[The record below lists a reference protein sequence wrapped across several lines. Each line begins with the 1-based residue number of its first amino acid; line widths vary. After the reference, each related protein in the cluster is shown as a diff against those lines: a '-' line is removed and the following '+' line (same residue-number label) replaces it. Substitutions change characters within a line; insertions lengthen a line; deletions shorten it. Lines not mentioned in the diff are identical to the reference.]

1 MTVSK
6 EAEIQKNESTGKRK
20 LTAGKLTKAF
30 TKFAVMGFSAY
41 AIKGAVTAGIA
52 ALGMSSILPGILM
65 TGATL
70 MVGALAVGAVFTTAR
85 AVMDYKKQKPALSPD
100 TTFKSF
106 VAGQKSH
113 YSKLMLRTSVMSF
126 IGASLFEGLGQTGA
140 FDWAKD
146 FLFGSDAS
154 VTPDADISSGAPDVD
169 TSADTTTD
177 TTANTDTS
185 APAVDQ
191 ASTPTQAETT
201 TSTDTA
207 QDTALSDTDTDANAS
222 DNNAPQSVSADADAD
237 ANTDAHVSTQTQ
249 TQVQTQAQTGN
260 GTQVQHQTQ
269 MQSAGEHHAVQHQ
282 TQTQVQSGGDHQV
295 QSQSQTQVQSNGH
308 GQTQVQSQSQMQTG
322 GGTQVQMQS
331 QSQSIGSSGYVIQYD
346 VPSELVQTPEVS
358 IESAPL
364 VTAELNQ
371 MELDKLTS
379 LNEQFDS
386 VIGSPAGDSASGIST
401 DELIIN
407 SDPIEPSSTVLE
419 DIKIDLPEISDMHEE
434 LHIGDIIADDLPAN
448 IEAGEPHL
456 EIGAAAQIDQNII
469 SAPDLDVPVVET
481 SPTATTLADV
491 PAIEVPEIDAA
502 PQPDVNTAW
511 QDQNGIW
518 QLNAA
523 DPYLE
528 PGETIE
534 FAKEISYTDLD
545 GSVVTEKINTIMIGN
560 SSNVTVPIQ
569 QAFEQATGS
578 AERGFAMIEQAQGEV
593 QMQAPTP
600 APAVSVAP
608 NVQVTSASYSF

>member
-106 VAGQKSH
+106 VAGQKGH

-146 FLFGSDAS
+146 FLFGSDTS

-169 TSADTTTD
+169 TSADTTT
-177 TTANTDTS
+177 TNTSAETDTS

-191 ASTPTQAETT
+191 GSTSAQAETT

-222 DNNAPQSVSADADAD
+222 DSNAPQNADAD
-237 ANTDAHVSTQTQ
+237 ANTEAKVSTQAQVQ
-249 TQVQTQAQTGN
+249 TQTQAQTGN

-269 MQSAGEHHAVQHQ
+269 MQSAGDHHAVQHQ
-282 TQTQVQSGGDHQV
+282 TQAQVQSGGDHQV
-295 QSQSQTQVQSNGH
+295 QSQSQTQAQSNGH

-331 QSQSIGSSGYVIQYD
+331 QSQSIGSSSYVIQYD
-346 VPSELVQTPEVS
+346 APSELVQTPEVS

-364 VTAELNQ
+364 TTAELNQ

-401 DELIIN
+401 DELILN
-407 SDPIEPSSTVLE
+407 SDPIETSSTVLE

-469 SAPDLDVPVVET
+469 PTPDLDVPVVET
-481 SPTATTLADV
+481 SPMATTLADV

-511 QDQNGIW
+511 QDQNGVW